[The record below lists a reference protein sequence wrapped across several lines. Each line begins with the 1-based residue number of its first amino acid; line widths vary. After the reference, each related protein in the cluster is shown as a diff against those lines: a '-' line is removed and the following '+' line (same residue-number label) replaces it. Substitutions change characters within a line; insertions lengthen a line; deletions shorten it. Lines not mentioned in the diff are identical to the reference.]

1 MNQVE
6 TNQKGFT
13 LIELM
18 IVVAIIGILA
28 AIALP
33 AYQSYSARAS
43 YSEVISA
50 ASPAKTAMEV
60 CVQTGSPADCS
71 TLTVQD
77 GWEVAALVDEITF
90 GGAGTVAD
98 PYLITVTPDDGVT
111 NGITASETYTLS
123 GVVANGAV
131 TWTQGGG
138 CQAAGLC

>member
-1 MNQVE
+1 MNQVKN
-6 TNQKGFT
+6 NQKGFT

-50 ASPAKTAMEV
+50 ASPAKTAVEV
-60 CVQTGSPADCS
+60 CVQTGSPANCS
-71 TLTVQD
+71 TLTVQS
-77 GWEVAALVDEITF
+77 GWTASALVNTIAF
-90 GGAGTVAD
+90 GGDAGG
-98 PYLITVTPDDGVT
+98 PYTITVTPAADVVSGVT
-111 NGITASETYTLS
+111 ADETYILT
-123 GVVANGAV
+123 GTVASGAV
-131 TWTQGGG
+131 TWATTGG